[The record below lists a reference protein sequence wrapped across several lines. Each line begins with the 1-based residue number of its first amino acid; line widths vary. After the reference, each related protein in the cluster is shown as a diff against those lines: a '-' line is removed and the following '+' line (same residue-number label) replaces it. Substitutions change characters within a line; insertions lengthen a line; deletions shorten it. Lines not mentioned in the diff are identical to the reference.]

1 MITPICIAMQVCR
14 WNMILCIDFSLK
26 TISTVVTKRS
36 KKKTQICH
44 IIVCH
49 GPLCTGPA
57 GYRMLI

>member
-26 TISTVVTKRS
+26 TIS
-36 KKKTQICH
+36 ICH